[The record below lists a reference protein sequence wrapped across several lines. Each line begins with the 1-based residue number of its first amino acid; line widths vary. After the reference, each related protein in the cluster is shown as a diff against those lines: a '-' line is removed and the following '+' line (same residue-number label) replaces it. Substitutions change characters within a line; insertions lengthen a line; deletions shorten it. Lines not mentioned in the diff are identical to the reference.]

1 MTLHAWDLTCK
12 APMTLHA
19 WDLACKAPIPSVI
32 ELGAGLGAGWRKGW
46 GGSQAAPRQFHIE
59 NVMKTNDFGASSQN
73 VEIYVGWELGPE
85 LGAELGAST
94 EKQGK
99 AMKSKEKQ

>member
-1 MTLHAWDLTCK
+1 MKKHVGSLGWEQG
-12 APMTLHA
+12 
-19 WDLACKAPIPSVI
+19 W
-32 ELGAGLGAGWRKGW
+32 ELGAGLGAGWKKGW

-59 NVMKTNDFGASSQN
+59 NVIKTNDFGAGSQN
-73 VEIYVGWELGPE
+73 IEIWVGWELGPE